1 MIMAAPI
8 WKLSFTLPREHVETF
23 SAALEEAFAPEASA
37 VSTSADEPGA
47 APAIQTTSPHSEIEA
62 RGTWRIEAF
71 YEEEP
76 AAACIAEIIAPAE
89 EATGIA
95 IDDLT
100 IAPVPEIDWV
110 AKSLEG
116 LDPVH
121 AGRFFVHGGHDAHKV
136 PAAAIA
142 IHVEAAQAFG
152 TGHHETT
159 KGCLEYISEIIHVA
173 PPLNALDLGT
183 GTGVLAIALA
193 KATRRNVLASD
204 IDARAVEA
212 AIANARMNGVASFIT
227 AVTAA
232 GFGHPALA
240 ARAPYD
246 LIVANILAR
255 PLVALA
261 PLFRAHLAPSGT
273 LVLSGILKSQETMVT
288 GACRT
293 QGLYLVSRKRM
304 GDWVTLK
311 IGG

>member
-1 MIMAAPI
+1 MTMTASV
-8 WKLSFTLPREHVETF
+8 WKLSFTLPYEHVEAF
-23 SAALEEAFAPEASA
+23 STALEEAFTPAASA
-37 VSTSADEPGA
+37 VSTSEAEPGA
-47 APAIQTTSPHSEIEA
+47 APAMQTASPHSEIEA
-62 RGTWRIEAF
+62 RGIWRIEAF

-76 AAACIAEIIAPAE
+76 AAAGIARLISPVE

-95 IDDLT
+95 IGDLT

-121 AGRFFVHGGHDAHKV
+121 AGRFFVHGSHDAHRV
-136 PAAAIA
+136 PAAAIPVR
-142 IHVEAAQAFG
+142 VEAAQAFG

-159 KGCLEYISEIIHVA
+159 RGCLEYISEIIRVA

-212 AIANARMNGVASFIT
+212 AMANARMNGVASFIT

-232 GFGHPALA
+232 GFSHPALA

-261 PLFRAHLAPSGT
+261 PLFRARLAPGGT

-288 GACRT
+288 SACRS
-293 QGLYLVSRKRM
+293 QGLRLVSRKRM
-304 GDWVTLK
+304 GDWVTLR